1 MDIIEDIKKLKI
13 GKVIA
18 SPQMKDYT
26 TYKVGG
32 NAICIVE
39 PNNTNDLV
47 KLLNFIKTNKIDYKI
62 LGNGSNLIFSSK
74 GYNGILIKLKSF
86 DKLEQDGNKFIV
98 GAGYSLI
105 KFANKVSRLG
115 YTGMEFA
122 TGIPGS
128 IGGAIYMNA
137 GGYNTDMGYVVSEIK
152 VLTNELD
159 IKTLYNNQL
168 DFHYRHSIL
177 QDKKYICL
185 EATIVL
191 KKGNI
196 EVIKDLIEDR
206 TKRRLMSQPLEYPSA
221 GSVFRNP
228 EGDYAGRLIESLGY
242 KGKGIGGAK
251 VSEKHANFIINY
263 NNATGEDIKTLIT
276 NIKKDV
282 LEKYNIDLKVE
293 QEFVEYEEKK

>member
-1 MDIIEDIKKLKI
+1 
-13 GKVIA
+13 
-18 SPQMKDYT
+18 
-26 TYKVGG
+26 
-32 NAICIVE
+32 
-39 PNNTNDLV
+39 
-47 KLLNFIKTNKIDYKI
+47 
-62 LGNGSNLIFSSK
+62 
-74 GYNGILIKLKSF
+74 
-86 DKLEQDGNKFIV
+86 
-98 GAGYSLI
+98 
-105 KFANKVSRLG
+105 
-115 YTGMEFA
+115 MEFA

-263 NNATGEDIKTLIT
+263 NNATGEEIKTLIT

-282 LEKYNIDLKVE
+282 LEKYKIDLKVE
-293 QEFVEYEEKK
+293 QDFVEYEEKK